1 MPSKPLPG
9 ILALLELDAGTT
21 GPMIERGKEDAQKAV
36 SLGAGAMY
44 EILHRW
50 GGNEQTKKKFVHLMD
65 YVDHVTSG
73 KENIE

>member
-9 ILALLELDAGTT
+9 ILALLELGAGATV
-21 GPMIERGKEDAQKAV
+21 PMIERGKEDAQKAIN
-36 SLGAGAMY
+36 LGAGAMY
-44 EILHRW
+44 DILHRW

-73 KENIE
+73 EGNKE